1 MVYTLTLNPSLDYVL
16 HLSDFQEGR
25 VNRSLDETIFPGG
38 KGINVS
44 IMLEHLGVPNRCL
57 GFYAGFTGEKL
68 IALLKKQGCNPDFIQ
83 VKEGFTR
90 INVKLK
96 APIETEINGNGAA
109 PAKDELDGMLEK
121 CRRLQEG
128 DVLVLAG
135 SVPTTFPSDIYQT
148 ILKESAGKGVK
159 TVVDATGE
167 LLYKSIE
174 YHPFL
179 VKPNQHELGELF
191 HVCLKDEEQIILY
204 AQKLKDLGAQNVLVS
219 RAGEGAVL
227 VDEYGYVHQSAPPK
241 GELINSV
248 GSGDSMVA
256 GFLAGYLENDDY
268 QKAFCMGLAAGSASA
283 FSEWLAEKSL
293 VDMLFHR
300 LMS

>member
-16 HLSDFQEGR
+16 NLSDFQEGR

-44 IMLEHLGVPNRCL
+44 IMLEHLGVSNRCL

-68 IALLKKQGCNPDFIQ
+68 IALLKEQGCNPDFIQ

-109 PAKDELDGMLEK
+109 PAKDEIDGMLEK

-135 SVPTTFPSDIYQT
+135 SVPKTFPLDIYQT
-148 ILKESAGKGVK
+148 ILKEFVGKDIK

-167 LLYKSIE
+167 LLYKSLE

-191 HVCLKDEEQIILY
+191 HVCLKDEEQIIFY
-204 AQKLKDLGAQNVLVS
+204 AQKLKDLGARNVLVS

-227 VDEYGYVHQSAPPK
+227 VDEYGCVHQSASPK

-256 GFLAGYLENDDY
+256 GFLAGYLENSDY
-268 QKAFCMGLAAGSASA
+268 QKAFAMGLAAGSASA

-293 VDMLFHR
+293 VDKLFYK
-300 LMS
+300 LMP

>member
-16 HLSDFQEGR
+16 HLSNFQEGR
-25 VNRSLDETIFPGG
+25 VNRSLDEIIFPGG

-44 IMLEHLGVPNRCL
+44 IMLEHLDVSNRCL

-68 IALLKKQGCNPDFIQ
+68 IALLEEQGCHPDFIQ
-83 VKEGFTR
+83 VKEGCTR

-96 APIETEINGNGAA
+96 APIETEINGNGPA
-109 PAKDELDGMLEK
+109 PSKDELDGMLAK

-135 SVPTTFPSDIYQT
+135 SVPTRLPSDIYQT
-148 ILKESAGKGVK
+148 ILKELVGKGVK

-167 LLYKSIE
+167 LLYKSLE

-191 HVCLKDEEQIILY
+191 CVSLRDEEQIIFY
-204 AQKLKDLGAQNVLVS
+204 AQKLKGLGAQNVLVS
-219 RAGEGAVL
+219 RAGAGAIL
-227 VDEYGYVHQSAPPK
+227 VDEYGCVHQSASPK
-241 GELINSV
+241 GELVNSV

-256 GFLAGYLENDDY
+256 GFLAGYLKNNDY
-268 QKAFCMGLAAGSASA
+268 QKAFVMGLAAGSASA

-293 VDMLFHR
+293 VDKLFNE